1 MSLIRVRTN
10 GQVTI
15 PSSLIERAGLDV
27 GDLLEAKL
35 DRGKIT
41 LIRKNFIDQRIDEGL
56 EDIRK
61 GRTYGPFE
69 SAEEMMASL
78 QGKMKRRAKANNSQ
92 GGR

>member
-78 QGKMKRRAKANNSQ
+78 QSKSKRRAK
-92 GGR
+92 